1 MQVRIEV
8 WPPGWLITSLPNFDP
23 AGQDSAPGA
32 PGGPVAPCGP
42 VATLIVVVTAGA
54 CWPTPKAVAV
64 RTPVVAASASATPS
78 STSGLRRR
86 ARIEFMQPLLEGL
99 EALLAVRVVALLRLA
114 DVEPGGQHARDAR
127 EERAQRDEL
136 VMPHPLSTASP
147 ACPARP
153 SPTARSAPPR
163 DPRVAQATRPRRR
176 GAPSARRGP
185 RQKPRAMS
193 RTLSIGNP
201 PPQS

>member
-86 ARIEFMQPLLEGL
+86 ARIEFMQPVPEGL

-114 DVEPGGQHARDAR
+114 DVEPGGQHARDSR
-127 EERAQRDEL
+127 EERAERDEL
-136 VMPHPLSTASP
+136 VMRHLPSLTR
-147 ACPARP
+147 ACPPAGRNV
-153 SPTARSAPPR
+153 PTAPTAPPADR
-163 DPRVAQATRPRRR
+163 HADPARRSPLPLR
-176 GAPSARRGP
+176 AVAPSARRGP
-185 RQKPRAMS
+185 S
-193 RTLSIGNP
+193 
-201 PPQS
+201 